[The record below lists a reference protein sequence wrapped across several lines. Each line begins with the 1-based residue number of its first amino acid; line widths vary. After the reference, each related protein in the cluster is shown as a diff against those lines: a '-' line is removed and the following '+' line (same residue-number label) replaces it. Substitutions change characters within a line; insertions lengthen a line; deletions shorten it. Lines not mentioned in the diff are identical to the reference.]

1 MEEDEVVFRIR
12 LMNVVK
18 SKKTTPYSLDEE
30 DHIYMAKSFLH
41 NLLNN
46 IVLRGIPGID
56 KVNLLQIKNYMVYN
70 DATGDF
76 EKKEVY
82 ALDTLGS
89 NLMQVLALD
98 YIDAERTY
106 SNNIMET
113 LEVLGIEAARKCL
126 FNEMLEVLCFDGGY
140 VNHHHIS
147 LLCDRMTS
155 TQDMISIF
163 RHGINNDNIGP
174 IAKASFE
181 ETTEMFLK
189 AARHGELDEM
199 RGVSANIMCGQH
211 GFFGTAAFSVYL
223 NMIELE
229 KLNQESQYKQKEAD
243 IFDKLLQDA
252 DSPCALTHLKIQHNL
267 GTLPIIPKKDND
279 FEIEF

>member
-1 MEEDEVVFRIR
+1 
-12 LMNVVK
+12 
-18 SKKTTPYSLDEE
+18 
-30 DHIYMAKSFLH
+30 
-41 NLLNN
+41 
-46 IVLRGIPGID
+46 
-56 KVNLLQIKNYMVYN
+56 
-70 DATGDF
+70 
-76 EKKEVY
+76 
-82 ALDTLGS
+82 
-89 NLMQVLALD
+89 
-98 YIDAERTY
+98 
-106 SNNIMET
+106 MET
-113 LEVLGIEAARKCL
+113 LDVLGIEAARKCL

-163 RHGINNDNIGP
+163 RHGINNDDIGP

-211 GFFGTAAFSVYL
+211 GYFGTSAFSVYL

-229 KLNQESQYKQKEAD
+229 KLNQESRYKKKEED
-243 IFDKLLQDA
+243 IFDELLQDQGT
-252 DSPCALTHLKIQHNL
+252 PCALSQLKIQHNL
-267 GTLPIIPKKDND
+267 DTQTVVLKEDND

>member
-1 MEEDEVVFRIR
+1 
-12 LMNVVK
+12 
-18 SKKTTPYSLDEE
+18 
-30 DHIYMAKSFLH
+30 
-41 NLLNN
+41 
-46 IVLRGIPGID
+46 
-56 KVNLLQIKNYMVYN
+56 
-70 DATGDF
+70 
-76 EKKEVY
+76 
-82 ALDTLGS
+82 
-89 NLMQVLALD
+89 MQVLSLD
-98 YIDAERTY
+98 FIDTERTY
-106 SNNIMET
+106 SNSIMET
-113 LEVLGIEAARKCL
+113 LDVLGIEAARKCL

-189 AARHGELDEM
+189 AARHGEMDEM

-211 GFFGTAAFSVYL
+211 GYFGTSAFSVYL

-229 KLNQESQYKQKEAD
+229 KLNKESQFKKKEED
-243 IFDKLLQDA
+243 IFDELLQDQDA
-252 DSPCALTHLKIQHNL
+252 PCALSQLKIQHNL
-267 GTLPIIPKKDND
+267 DTQTIVPKIDNEFDID
-279 FEIEF
+279 F